1 MESNSYSA
9 AVEEIKSRC
18 NIVDLIS
25 PLVPLKRAGS
35 NYKGCCP
42 FHKEK
47 TPSFVVSESRQT
59 YHCFGGG
66 EHGDAF
72 KFIEKYYNKTFP
84 EAVEQLA
91 KQYGVEIDTVY
102 ARQGKKKEPYY

>member
-25 PLVPLKRAGS
+25 PLVSLKRAGS

-42 FHKEK
+42 
-47 TPSFVVSESRQT
+47 
-59 YHCFGGG
+59 
-66 EHGDAF
+66 
-72 KFIEKYYNKTFP
+72 
-84 EAVEQLA
+84 
-91 KQYGVEIDTVY
+91 
-102 ARQGKKKEPYY
+102 